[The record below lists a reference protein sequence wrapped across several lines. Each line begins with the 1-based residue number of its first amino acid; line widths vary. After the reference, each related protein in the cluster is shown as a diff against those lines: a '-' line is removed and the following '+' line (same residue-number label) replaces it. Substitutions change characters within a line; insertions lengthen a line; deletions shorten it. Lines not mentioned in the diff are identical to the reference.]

1 VSRQIGTAMKS
12 VGEVM
17 AIGRTFEEALQKAMR
32 MTSPAKVEGFQ
43 PEELPWLHPTTTTT
57 TTTRQKEKVN
67 LNGNQISTD
76 PKQKKK
82 QQLQQQQ
89 HDKKGTHLK
98 EAAKVDE
105 RSKIKHFKKHSNGY
119 SLVEMKTELRAP
131 TDRRV
136 YAIAQALYEEAL
148 SVDEIHQL
156 SNIDKW

>member
-43 PEELPWLHPTTTTT
+43 PEELPWLHPPPTPTTP
-57 TTTRQKEKVN
+57 QKAKMN
-67 LNGNQISTD
+67 LNGNQNLD
-76 PKQKKK
+76 PKKKK
-82 QQLQQQQ
+82 QQQ
-89 HDKKGTHLK
+89 HDKKGSHMK
-98 EAAKVDE
+98 EAAKVDV
-105 RSKIKHFKKHSNGY
+105 RRKIKHLKNRSNNGY
-119 SLVEMKTELRAP
+119 SLAEMKTELRAP